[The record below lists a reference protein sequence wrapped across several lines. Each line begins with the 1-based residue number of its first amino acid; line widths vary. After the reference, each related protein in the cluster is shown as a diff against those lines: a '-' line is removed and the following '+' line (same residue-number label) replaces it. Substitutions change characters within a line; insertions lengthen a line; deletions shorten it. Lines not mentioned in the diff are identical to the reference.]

1 VFRVLKNSYSVKD
14 MSTLIL
20 IFSVFEIS
28 YSSLI
33 DVTTELE
40 VYGGSLS
47 AAGAGIRNAGDCV
60 AQAAATSRFKTGT
73 EIVCDELREAATCL
87 SESTDK
93 LRVAVKEYEAKDDE
107 AMAKCLESSL
117 VPIKTVCLALESA
130 GAGIMKR
137 SSLKEI
143 GSRFVEGG
151 ISLVQLSGIV
161 GDILTD
167 SENAKLSS
175 QRMKYAGEKMQ
186 EAGNELAGIPKEK
199 PKGKGWL
206 KGGM

>member
-1 VFRVLKNSYSVKD
+1 
-14 MSTLIL
+14 
-20 IFSVFEIS
+20 
-28 YSSLI
+28 
-33 DVTTELE
+33 
-40 VYGGSLS
+40 
-47 AAGAGIRNAGDCV
+47 
-60 AQAAATSRFKTGT
+60 
-73 EIVCDELREAATCL
+73 
-87 SESTDK
+87 
-93 LRVAVKEYEAKDDE
+93 
-107 AMAKCLESSL
+107 MAKCLESSL